1 MNSTI
6 LIVIGVAG
14 LFFCG
19 AVRLLPQLKGLI
31 KMRPVGDEHAVVD
44 AYCVLCRS
52 LVARGEDEQANHLRT
67 KILPAAIQIVREK

>member
-6 LIVIGVAG
+6 LIIIGVAG

-19 AVRLLPQLKGLI
+19 VVRLLPQLKGLVN
-31 KMRPVGDEHAVVD
+31 MRQSGDEHEVVD

-52 LVARGEDEQANHLRT
+52 LVVRGEVEQAEHLRT
-67 KILPAAIQIVREK
+67 KILPAAIQIVSEK